1 MSLKSVCWQ
10 TFWGRSES
18 GTVLMTLQLFCGDD
32 CLWTHVLDDPKTN
45 MPLNQSVLIRAKAG
59 QTLKASI
66 TKKSVWNNFFVPK
79 PTFEPQVRGLLWHG
93 QVTVMALKD
102 DKNMVVGSYKWEA
115 ASEPVSGA
123 WSLTSET
130 KNHQEECPVILVD
143 FLPVALPSGQSTV
156 MSQGGKSWQMVG
168 SAPVEDVRTN
178 VTREEQTN
186 VMGPRPSPT
195 DVALADVKAGLLA
208 GPRSSVSAAAAGATS
223 PSAKNANKSN
233 IELDPED
240 DINFYDS
247 VSQVA
252 GLGGYKAQRGI
263 LHQSAPSNLTEAS
276 SVPPSVAKKAC
287 DINTVNLNALVARFM
302 VDMRVFEWQP
312 QSIEEYLAIGQVP
325 QGLAL
330 SGQATINGLALGFD
344 NTAHVMDYDRESQIY
359 TNATWSRHLVKATAI
374 IIFLSPSKM
383 IVGQIA
389 FGKYVTIF
397 FLSHNHFSS
406 FQDSAWVGISLWKR
420 SSVCPCEARCCQP
433 PPATSGPWS
442 SDCWEVGQAGDW
454 WRDGLWTMPGY
465 VGLSA
470 GQAGSEDP
478 GDEVW
483 HGDHWV
489 ASRHRWGSKLLRP
502 RQPVLAHDQD
512 GFVGSQCLAGCR
524 SAVFGPPWSS
534 NNRGSANGRKQQGD
548 WVGKQPTL
556 ADLLWEN
563 VPVSRDGWLSVEPS
577 QRDPGHVHSA
587 VFAGRLSVC
596 GQQRPPCFL
605 GKWSFGPVD
614 RRWPRPK
621 AQLVGCCG
629 WDVLHPHGWHC
640 RWWHHG
646 NGPLVQVWHEPG
658 QLAAQQHRSGGP
670 WWRCDSLQS
679 WIVMKNIHPR
689 CFCFFSRSQKT
700 NLSLWIVP
708 QSLGIDFFGFS

>member
-1 MSLKSVCWQ
+1 
-10 TFWGRSES
+10 
-18 GTVLMTLQLFCGDD
+18 
-32 CLWTHVLDDPKTN
+32 
-45 MPLNQSVLIRAKAG
+45 
-59 QTLKASI
+59 
-66 TKKSVWNNFFVPK
+66 
-79 PTFEPQVRGLLWHG
+79 
-93 QVTVMALKD
+93 
-102 DKNMVVGSYKWEA
+102 MVVGSYKWEA

-302 VDMRVFEWQP
+302 VDMRMFEWQP

-397 FLSHNHFSS
+397 FFRTIIFHPSRTQHELA
-406 FQDSAWVGISLWKR
+406 SACEKGLRFVRVKLVAANLLQPQVVLGLRIAERWVKLVIDGEMAYGPCLAMWVCQRVKLVQKTRVMR
-420 SSVCPCEARCCQP
+420 SGMEITELLPDTDEEANFYAHGNQYLHMIKT
-433 PPATSGPWS
+433 ALLEANVWQG
-442 SDCWEVGQAGDW
+442 
-454 WRDGLWTMPGY
+454 
-465 VGLSA
+465 A
-470 GQAGSEDP
+470 GQRSLVRREAPTTEAQQMAGSNKEIELANSQLLQTCFERTSLFP
-478 GDEVW
+478 GT
-483 HGDHWV
+483 
-489 ASRHRWGSKLLRP
+489 
-502 RQPVLAHDQD
+502 
-512 GFVGSQCLAGCR
+512 AGCR
-524 SAVFGPPWSS
+524 LNLRKGTRAMFTLPSLLGGCRFVVSNDPHVFL
-534 NNRGSANGRKQQGD
+534 ANGALG
-548 WVGKQPTL
+548 
-556 ADLLWEN
+556 
-563 VPVSRDGWLSVEPS
+563 LSTAA
-577 QRDPGHVHSA
+577 DPGPKHSWWVA
-587 VFAGRLSVC
+587 VDGMYYILMADIAAGGTMETVRWYKCGMNQDSSQPNNIDLAVPDEGVIHYKVELS
-596 GQQRPPCFL
+596 
-605 GKWSFGPVD
+605 
-614 RRWPRPK
+614 
-621 AQLVGCCG
+621 
-629 WDVLHPHGWHC
+629 
-640 RWWHHG
+640 
-646 NGPLVQVWHEPG
+646 
-658 QLAAQQHRSGGP
+658 
-670 WWRCDSLQS
+670 
-679 WIVMKNIHPR
+679 
-689 CFCFFSRSQKT
+689 
-700 NLSLWIVP
+700 
-708 QSLGIDFFGFS
+708 

>member
-66 TKKSVWNNFFVPK
+66 TKKSVWNNFLVPK

-302 VDMRVFEWQP
+302 VDMRMFEWQP

-397 FLSHNHFSS
+397 SFAQSFFILPGLSMSWHQLVKKVFGLSVWSSLLPTSSSHKWSLVFGLLRGGSSWWLMARWPMDHAWLCGSVSGSSWFRRPGWWGLAWRSLSCFQTPMRKQTSTPTATSTCTWSRRLCWKPMFGRVQVSGLWSAVKLQQPRLSKWQEATRRLSWQTANSCRPALRERPCFQGRLVVGWTFAKGPGPCSLCRLCWEVVGLWSATTPMFSWQMELWACQPPLTQAQS
-406 FQDSAWVGISLWKR
+406 TAGGLLWMGCTTSSWLTLPLVAPWKR
-420 SSVCPCEARCCQP
+420 SVGTSVAWTRTARSP
-433 PPATSGPWS
+433 TTSI
-442 SDCWEVGQAGDW
+442 
-454 WRDGLWTMPGY
+454 WRSLMK
-465 VGLSA
+465 
-470 GQAGSEDP
+470 
-478 GDEVW
+478 VW
-483 HGDHWV
+483 FITKLNCHEKYP
-489 ASRHRWGSKLLRP
+489 SKM
-502 RQPVLAHDQD
+502 
-512 GFVGSQCLAGCR
+512 
-524 SAVFGPPWSS
+524 
-534 NNRGSANGRKQQGD
+534 
-548 WVGKQPTL
+548 
-556 ADLLWEN
+556 
-563 VPVSRDGWLSVEPS
+563 
-577 QRDPGHVHSA
+577 
-587 VFAGRLSVC
+587 
-596 GQQRPPCFL
+596 FL
-605 GKWSFGPVD
+605 FFFKI
-614 RRWPRPK
+614 PK
-621 AQLVGCCG
+621 NK
-629 WDVLHPHGWHC
+629 P
-640 RWWHHG
+640 
-646 NGPLVQVWHEPG
+646 
-658 QLAAQQHRSGGP
+658 
-670 WWRCDSLQS
+670 
-679 WIVMKNIHPR
+679 
-689 CFCFFSRSQKT
+689 
-700 NLSLWIVP
+700 
-708 QSLGIDFFGFS
+708 